1 MNVEDMRERGLD
13 EFDLIDITSFA
24 RDGSTHSV

>member
-24 RDGSTHSV
+24 RDGSNHSV